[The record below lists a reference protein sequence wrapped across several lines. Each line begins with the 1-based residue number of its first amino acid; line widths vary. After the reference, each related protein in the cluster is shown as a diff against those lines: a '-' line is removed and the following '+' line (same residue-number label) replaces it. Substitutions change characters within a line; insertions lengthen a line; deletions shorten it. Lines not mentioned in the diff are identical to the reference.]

1 MVVVLVGRRSVREI
15 SRCIF
20 RWEGELGSKDDGD
33 KPAVWLSQASM
44 SRCTCQVGLLRSRW
58 FGGCC
63 GVVSPKH
70 DGKHRCRNRIA
81 VWLALSRPRPSFAFA
96 VSLRFFLDQTAFSCA
111 KAFPPRRTPPHYCYR
126 ETAVP
131 RLTILAKRHCRVSL
145 ITQAEIYIATPVD
158 FAGQGI
164 SQAHS
169 PSFDCTAALT
179 QHGSTP
185 HHTTALTSSPPATPS

>member
-58 FGGCC
+58 FGGCG

-70 DGKHRCRNRIA
+70 DGGHRCRNRIA
-81 VWLALSRPRPSFAFA
+81 AVVSLVAAPAIVRLCGLSSILPRPNGFLLCK
-96 VSLRFFLDQTAFSCA
+96 SL
-111 KAFPPRRTPPHYCYR
+111 
-126 ETAVP
+126 
-131 RLTILAKRHCRVSL
+131 
-145 ITQAEIYIATPVD
+145 
-158 FAGQGI
+158 
-164 SQAHS
+164 
-169 PSFDCTAALT
+169 
-179 QHGSTP
+179 STTTY
-185 HHTTALTSSPPATPS
+185 TTALLLSRDCRATSHHSSKATLPRFAYHPS